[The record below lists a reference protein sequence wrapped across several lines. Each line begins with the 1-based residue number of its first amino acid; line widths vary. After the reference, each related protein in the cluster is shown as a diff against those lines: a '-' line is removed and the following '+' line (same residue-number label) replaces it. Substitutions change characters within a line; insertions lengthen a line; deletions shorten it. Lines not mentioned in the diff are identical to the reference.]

1 MFTVEIPAMPFYARL
16 SGRTSR
22 SISRSDHAMDRTAT
36 PAPQDLICGALT
48 EMVPSTAEEI
58 AEAAGL
64 DAATTQLCL
73 DRLAGSYRVM
83 FNPLT
88 KRFSLPKTWHT
99 AGGLAA

>member
-1 MFTVEIPAMPFYARL
+1 MFSVEIPAMPFYARL
-16 SGRTSR
+16 SGLTSR
-22 SISRSDHAMDRTAT
+22 SISRSDRAMDRTAT
-36 PAPQDLICGALT
+36 PAPQDLICSALA

-58 AEAAGL
+58 AEATGL

-88 KRFSLPKTWHT
+88 KRFSLPKVWNA

>member
-1 MFTVEIPAMPFYARL
+1 MFAVDLPAMPFYARL

-22 SISRSDHAMDRTAT
+22 SFSRSDHAMVRTAT
-36 PAPQDLICGALT
+36 PAQDLICGALA

-58 AEAAGL
+58 AEATGL

-73 DRLAGSYRVM
+73 DRLAASCRVM

-88 KRFSLPKTWHT
+88 KRFSLPKTWNA